1 MRYGSVCS
9 GIEAATSAWHSLGWT
24 PQWFSE
30 IEPFPSAVLAH
41 HYPNVPNFGDMT
53 NFKNWTLD
61 DSTAIDV
68 LVGGTP
74 CQSFSV
80 AGLRKGLDDP
90 RGNLMLTYL
99 AIARKYRPKW
109 LVWENVPGVL
119 SSSGGE
125 DFASLLRGM
134 GECGY
139 GFAYRILDAQYF
151 GVAQRRRRVFVVGCL
166 GDWRAAAAVLFERH
180 SLSGHPAPSRKAR
193 KSPPGFFESSLA
205 QYRQADVGGTL
216 KASGGV
222 LSGGSETFIKTQWPA
237 ELAPTLNAKYGEKM
251 GLENQHIDGGAG
263 MFTLQSVAQCLTA
276 KGAGGQ
282 NFDPNISNLLP
293 IALAENTIGRQPEN
307 GGNGDGFTVGGP
319 MYTLNATGVHGIA
332 QPVYELHSQDSRV
345 TELKDVC
352 NTVSA
357 AYGAGGGNIPVTV
370 QPIVLMD
377 QGGSVMNVLE
387 DGTVGTLR
395 RETHGHEPVI
405 LQPIAFAQNT
415 RDEVRLINGD
425 GQIVG
430 ALAASPGMKQTSYV
444 AVAYAFDSL
453 SSNSMKSSNPVS
465 GVNQVDVSKTLDTS
479 RGLDPSCNQGGIG
492 VVQSVSACDVADT
505 LTVGANQMT
514 GFIGDVVAQRVNTMA
529 FPWQSTLDQIGKPSD
544 ISGTLIKNQTM
555 AVGYEIIDTNIQ
567 PMAFTSKGNGDCFE
581 SAIHPTLSTGGG
593 QAGQGYPAVRQG
605 MAVRRLT
612 PIECERLQ
620 GFPDNHTN
628 IPWRKKPESPDG
640 PRYKALGN
648 SMAVPVMQ
656 WIGKRIQMVED
667 L

>member
-99 AIARKYRPKW
+99 AIANKYRPRW

-119 SSSGGE
+119 SSNGGN

-134 GECGY
+134 GELGY
-139 GFAYRILDAQYF
+139 GFAYRVLDAQYF

-237 ELAPTLNAKYGEKM
+237 ELAPTLNARYGEKM

-263 MFTLQSVAQCLTA
+263 MFTLQ
-276 KGAGGQ
+276 
-282 NFDPNISNLLP
+282 P
-293 IALAENTIGRQPEN
+293 IALAENTIGRQPLN

-319 MYTLNATGVHGIA
+319 MYTLNATGVHGVA
-332 QPVYELHSQDSRV
+332 
-345 TELKDVC
+345 
-352 NTVSA
+352 
-357 AYGAGGGNIPVTV
+357 
-370 QPIVLMD
+370 
-377 QGGSVMNVLE
+377 
-387 DGTVGTLR
+387 
-395 RETHGHEPVI
+395 
-405 LQPIAFAQNT
+405 QPIAFAQNT

-444 AVAYAFDSL
+444 AIAYAFDSL

-479 RGLDPSCNQGGIG
+479 RGLDPSCNQGGLG
-492 VVQSVSACDVADT
+492 LVQS
-505 LTVGANQMT
+505 
-514 GFIGDVVAQRVNTMA
+514 
-529 FPWQSTLDQIGKPSD
+529 
-544 ISGTLIKNQTM
+544 
-555 AVGYEIIDTNIQ
+555 
-567 PMAFTSKGNGDCFE
+567 
-581 SAIHPTLSTGGG
+581 
-593 QAGQGYPAVRQG
+593 

-612 PIECERLQ
+612 PIEFERLQ

-648 SMAVPVMQ
+648 SMAVPVMH
-656 WIGKRIQMVED
+656 WIGQRIQMVED